1 MILLAQVF
9 AIFSVLYLINLLVF
23 PLLKPAS
30 KKQKQRIRQYAKE
43 REKEQR
49 KKKRLRARREFIAK
63 YGEFMLTDVTRAE
76 IGRILS
82 RLDMADVLPEEIR
95 LKQFAY
101 AMFGAALTLV
111 AFLANPLFG
120 YMCIFFTVLMF
131 MLPRDELNKKLRQKE
146 ESIARDFPAF
156 YSLVYYQYARSVN
169 IYLADII
176 KDYLPNASE
185 DLAKEL
191 GFILDN
197 IDYGEEYALR
207 EFKKRVQIHYVAKF
221 CDIME
226 TRLRGY
232 DNTSQ
237 MLYFKNEI
245 DAFRMQTLEKELAKR
260 QSQNTKLQFVLIVV
274 LAVYVM
280 AYFLFSVL
288 SALRLF
294 Q

>member
-1 MILLAQVF
+1 MIVLAQVF
-9 AIFSVLYLINLLVF
+9 AIASVLYLMNLMVF

-43 REKEQR
+43 REREQR
-49 KKKRLRARREFIAK
+49 KKKRRQSRRELIRK
-63 YGEFMLTDVTRAE
+63 YGGLMLTDVARAE
-76 IGRILS
+76 IARVLS

-95 LKQFAY
+95 LKQLTY
-101 AMFGAALTLV
+101 AAAGGVLAIV
-111 AFLANPLFG
+111 AFIVSPLFG
-120 YMCIFFTVLMF
+120 YLCILFAVLMF
-131 MLPRDELNKKLRQKE
+131 MLPRDELNKRLKKKE

-156 YSLVYYQYARSVN
+156 YSMVYYQYARSVN

-185 DLAKEL
+185 ELAREL
-191 GFILDN
+191 GVILDN
-197 IDYGEEYALR
+197 IDYGEEFALR

-237 MLYFKNEI
+237 MLYLKNEM
-245 DAFRMQTLEKELAKR
+245 DAFRLQAQENELKKR
-260 QSQNTKLQFVLIVV
+260 QSQNTKLQMVLIAV

>member
-1 MILLAQVF
+1 MILMAQILA
-9 AIFSVLYLINLLVF
+9 ISSVLYLANLMLF

-49 KKKRLRARREFIAK
+49 KKQRLRSRREFIRK

-76 IGRILS
+76 IGRILG
-82 RLDMADVLPEEIR
+82 RLDKADVLPEEIR
-95 LKQFAY
+95 LKQITYAAY
-101 AMFGAALTLV
+101 GAACTSV
-111 AFLANPLFG
+111 TFIVNPLFG
-120 YMCIFFTVLMF
+120 YVCILFTVLLF
-131 MLPRDELNKKLRQKE
+131 MLPRDKLNRELKRKE
-146 ESIARDFPAF
+146 DSISRDFPAF
-156 YSLVYYQYARSVN
+156 YSMVYYQYARSVN

-191 GFILDN
+191 GVILDN

-207 EFKKRVQIHYVAKF
+207 EFKKRVQVHYVAKF

-260 QSQNTKLQFVLIVV
+260 KSQNTKLQLVLIVV

-280 AYFLFSVL
+280 AYFLYSVL

>member
-1 MILLAQVF
+1 MILMAQIF
-9 AIFSVLYLINLLVF
+9 AVSSVLYLANLMLF

-49 KKKRLRARREFIAK
+49 KKKRLQSRRELIRK
-63 YGEFMLTDVTRAE
+63 YGEFMLTDVTRSE
-76 IGRILS
+76 IGRILV
-82 RLDMADVLPEEIR
+82 RLDKADVLPEEIR
-95 LKQFAY
+95 LKQITYAAY
-101 AMFGAALTLV
+101 GAALTAV
-111 AFLANPLFG
+111 TFIVSPLFG
-120 YMCIFFTVLMF
+120 YVCILFTVLLF
-131 MLPRDELNKKLRQKE
+131 MLPRDKLNRELKRKE
-146 ESIARDFPAF
+146 ENISRDFPAF
-156 YSLVYYQYARSVN
+156 YSMVYYQYARSVN

-191 GFILDN
+191 GVILDN

-207 EFKKRVQIHYVAKF
+207 EFKKRVQVHYVAKF

-260 QSQNTKLQFVLIVV
+260 KSQNTKLQLVLIIV

-280 AYFLFSVL
+280 AYFLYSVL

>member
-1 MILLAQVF
+1 MIVLAQVF
-9 AIFSVLYLINLLVF
+9 AIASVLYLMNLMVF

-43 REKEQR
+43 REREQR
-49 KKKRLRARREFIAK
+49 KKKRRQSRRELIRK
-63 YGEFMLTDVTRAE
+63 YGGLMLTDVARAE
-76 IGRILS
+76 IARALS

-95 LKQFAY
+95 LKQLTY
-101 AMFGAALTLV
+101 AAAGGVLAIV
-111 AFLANPLFG
+111 AFIVSPLFG
-120 YMCIFFTVLMF
+120 YLCILFAVLMF
-131 MLPRDELNKKLRQKE
+131 MLPRDELNKRLKKKE

-156 YSLVYYQYARSVN
+156 YSMVYYQYARSVN

-185 DLAKEL
+185 ELAREL
-191 GFILDN
+191 GVILDN
-197 IDYGEEYALR
+197 IDYGEEFALR

-237 MLYFKNEI
+237 MLYLKNEM
-245 DAFRMQTLEKELAKR
+245 DAFRLQAQENELKKR
-260 QSQNTKLQFVLIVV
+260 QSQNTKLQMVLIAV